1 VRALAVSTTALSTAV
16 LAIGGDD
23 GTITIV
29 MGTTWENKR
38 TLTGHGSGVS
48 ALVSMMQQPKLGEL
62 ALEHN
67 ILFSSGSEDG
77 TIKAWVADDDGTYTM
92 QQTLTGHC
100 NGASAL
106 KLKQCAVQALALTMD
121 EAGDATLFSGSDDG
135 TVKLWI
141 V

>member
-1 VRALAVSTTALSTAV
+1 
-16 LAIGGDD
+16 
-23 GTITIV
+23 
-29 MGTTWENKR
+29 
-38 TLTGHGSGVS
+38 
-48 ALVSMMQQPKLGEL
+48 MMQQPKLGEL

-67 ILFSSGSEDG
+67 ILFSSGSENG